1 MVCIDS
7 EELSSTPET
16 VHTVDWSYVVVRLVL
31 TKVKVKAIW
40 GIRRC
45 IYTITHAFGDV
56 RRRKNTRGFNILIN
70 ILPCNIPD

>member
-1 MVCIDS
+1 MVCTDF

-31 TKVKVKAIW
+31 TKVEVKAIW

-45 IYTITHAFGDV
+45 IYTITHAFDAV
-56 RRRKNTRGFNILIN
+56 RRRKNTRGCNILIN
-70 ILPCNIPD
+70 LLPCKIPD